1 MKRLAIRLAQFFV
14 WLVLTLVMTRL
25 WLTHPLAPNLPQPM
39 WRWFDE
45 LYGSTNAE
53 EVADMELLFLFGLSG
68 LTLALAGW
76 AISRVIKRVRGRHPV
91 R

>member
-14 WLVLTLVMTRL
+14 WLVTALVMTRL
-25 WLTHPLAPNLPQPM
+25 WLTHPLAPNLPQPV
-39 WRWFDE
+39 WYWFDE

-53 EVADMELLFLFGLSG
+53 EVADMELLVLFGLSG
-68 LTLALAGW
+68 LIVALAGW
-76 AISRVIKRVRGRHPV
+76 AVSCVTKRVRERHPT